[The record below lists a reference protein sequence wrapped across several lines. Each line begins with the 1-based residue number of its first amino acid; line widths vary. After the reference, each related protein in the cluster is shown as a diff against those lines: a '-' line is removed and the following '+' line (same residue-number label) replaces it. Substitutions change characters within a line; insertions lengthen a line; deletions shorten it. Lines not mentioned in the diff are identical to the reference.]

1 MIPKDVEDH
10 IFYLRYGYT
19 KQLAKIIK
27 EEDEKLRKRRKK
39 KSN

>member
-10 IFYLRYGYT
+10 IFYLKYGYT
-19 KQLAKIIK
+19 KGLAKIIK
-27 EEDEKLRKRRKK
+27 EEREKFKKRKK